1 MSSRLTKKSFV
12 SASGRLVKTPCLD
25 FPALAPSTRSPP
37 TRTVNSGARGR
48 SATPLSQQILKLE
61 AELGVRLFDRLGRSV
76 RLTDAGKT
84 FLPRARSV
92 LRELEAA
99 RDISE
104 GKDSVSG
111 HVTVGVIPTVAPYF
125 LLPILAAFSKRFPEA
140 AVSIVEEITPVL
152 LERLRAGAIDL
163 AILALPIR
171 GHEFDALPLLTEP
184 LFAALP
190 KKHKLSRRN
199 SISLRDLRKEPFL
212 LLRDGH
218 CFRENAVAACD
229 RSRVSPQVVFESG
242 QFSSLL
248 GLVGA
253 GMGISLVPAMAVT
266 RDSHLKF
273 VRIADPD
280 ATRTIGA
287 LTLRGRSLSR
297 AHDAFR
303 SALRQ

>member
-1 MSSRLTKKSFV
+1 MELHQLRYFCAVAETGSFSRAAEHSHV
-12 SASGRLVKTPCLD
+12 SQ
-25 FPALAPSTRSPP
+25 PS
-37 TRTVNSGARGR
+37 
-48 SATPLSQQILKLE
+48 LSQQILKLE
-61 AELGVRLFDRLGRSV
+61 AELGARLFDRLGRSV

-99 RDISE
+99 RGDISE
-104 GKDSVSG
+104 GKDSISG
-111 HVTVGVIPTVAPYF
+111 HINVGVIPTVAPYF
-125 LLPILAAFSKRFPEA
+125 LPPVLATFSKRFPDA
-140 AVSIVEEITPVL
+140 AVSIGEEITPVL

-163 AILALPIR
+163 AVLAIPIR
-171 GHEFDALPLLTEP
+171 GHEFESLPLLTEP

-190 KKHKLSRRN
+190 KKHKLASRN

-212 LLRDGH
+212 LMRDGH

-229 RSRVSPQVVFESG
+229 RARVSPQVVFESG

-266 RDSHLKF
+266 RDSHLRF
-273 VRIADPD
+273 VRIADSD

-297 AHDAFR
+297 AHHAFL
-303 SALRQ
+303 SSLRAR

>member
-1 MSSRLTKKSFV
+1 MELHQLRYFCAVAETGSFSRAAEHSHV
-12 SASGRLVKTPCLD
+12 SQ
-25 FPALAPSTRSPP
+25 PS
-37 TRTVNSGARGR
+37 
-48 SATPLSQQILKLE
+48 LSQQILKLE
-61 AELGVRLFDRLGRSV
+61 GELGARLFDRLGRSV

-84 FLPRARSV
+84 FLPRARAV

-99 RDISE
+99 RGDITE
-104 GKDSVSG
+104 GKDSISG

-125 LLPILAAFSKRFPEA
+125 LPPILAEFSKHFPEA
-140 AVSIVEEITPVL
+140 AVSVVEEITPVL
-152 LERLRAGAIDL
+152 LDRLRAGAIDL
-163 AILALPIR
+163 AVLALPIR
-171 GHEFDALPLLTEP
+171 GHEFESMPLLTEP

-190 KKHKLSRRN
+190 KKHRLVRRATV
-199 SISLRDLRKEPFL
+199 SLRDLRQEPFL

-229 RSRVSPQVVFESG
+229 RARVSPQVVFESG

-253 GMGISLVPAMAVT
+253 GMGISLVPAMAIR
-266 RDSHLKF
+266 RDPQVRFL
-273 VRIADPD
+273 RIADPE

-297 AHDAFR
+297 AHHAFL
-303 SALRQ
+303 SSLRQPS